1 MTKRKTSPTITIIYS
16 SFPCL
21 ARESKR
27 DIRVKP
33 EYDKEKKAEHDK
45 EKKAEHDK
53 EKKALQF
60 HTEKKRRF
68 SEPQAERHIG
78 SGVHGTAG
86 ALGHAAADGTIPVG
100 GVGKNGR
107 LNENPVQKIKTGSEL

>member
-1 MTKRKTSPTITIIYS
+1 MFFSSPLSLPDLIRQFRKEIFGSSPNMTKK
-16 SFPCL
+16 
-21 ARESKR
+21 KR
-27 DIRVKP
+27 P
-33 EYDKEKKAEHDK
+33 NMTKK
-45 EKKAEHDK
+45 
-53 EKKALQF
+53 KKALQF

-86 ALGHAAADGTIPVG
+86 ALGHAAADGTVPVG

>member
-1 MTKRKTSPTITIIYS
+1 MTGKKPRMTEEKIIL
-16 SFPCL
+16 SFLCL

-33 EYDKEKKAEHDK
+33 EYDK

-86 ALGHAAADGTIPVG
+86 ALGHAAADGTVPVG

-107 LNENPVQKIKTGSEL
+107 LNENPVQKIKAGSEL

>member
-1 MTKRKTSPTITIIYS
+1 MTEEKKAEHDREETPGSSPRVTVRKTSPNVTG
-16 SFPCL
+16 
-21 ARESKR
+21 KR
-27 DIRVKP
+27 PRVT
-33 EYDKEKKAEHDK
+33 EEKKAEHDK
-45 EKKAEHDK
+45 EKKAR
-53 EKKALQF
+53 QF

-86 ALGHAAADGTIPVG
+86 ALGHAAADGTVPVG

-107 LNENPVQKIKTGSEL
+107 LNENPVQKIKAGSEL